1 MQHNSHELDQSLV
14 VNSFVS
20 SEPRSFR
27 VFVFIFRRSRRCV
40 IAYNFYRSAT
50 IIYHIFISIFN
61 SVFCWSSSFPFQSK
75 NATTVKKPETHEIQF
90 LRFKI
95 NIIHSFT
102 STQTHIRH
110 KIMDTFFDFSCFV
123 LLCFCFSYDHDW
135 NRSEYSRVIAIWS
148 NITSTSF
155 VLSVPN
161 PDDDDFF
168 FWFCLAKFL
177 RQRFSRSFVLTERK
191 TKYSHDYF
199 TCIYYSIIKIR
210 TESLWKVSVWIR
222 LRILWQVWYTQGRK
236 RDANSFTQTVQ
247 KMWHSK
253 QAK

>member
-110 KIMDTFFDFSCFV
+110 KIMDTF
-123 LLCFCFSYDHDW
+123 LI
-135 NRSEYSRVIAIWS
+135 SRVLFCCAFVFRMIMTGIEANTVES
-148 NITSTSF
+148 LRFDQTSPALVSSWACQILMMTI
-155 VLSVPN
+155 
-161 PDDDDFF
+161 F

-177 RQRFSRSFVLTERK
+177 RQRFSLVRF
-191 TKYSHDYF
+191 D
-199 TCIYYSIIKIR
+199 R
-210 TESLWKVSVWIR
+210 TVDEVFSRLFYMHLLFDHKNSDGIFMKGVSL
-222 LRILWQVWYTQGRK
+222 
-236 RDANSFTQTVQ
+236 NSP
-247 KMWHSK
+247 
-253 QAK
+253 

>member
-1 MQHNSHELDQSLV
+1 MQNNMFEILTTAKITLASECSCLLELLQSATEIQSNLSISLVQDFKSTSAFSLTIKHILRTAERIALHTHTGKKNEAKNNNTLMQHNSHELDQSLV

-168 FWFCLAKFL
+168 
-177 RQRFSRSFVLTERK
+177 SGFV
-191 TKYSHDYF
+191 
-199 TCIYYSIIKIR
+199 
-210 TESLWKVSVWIR
+210 
-222 LRILWQVWYTQGRK
+222 
-236 RDANSFTQTVQ
+236 
-247 KMWHSK
+247 
-253 QAK
+253 